1 MAFGPHGPR
10 ALPPPGE
17 NWKVFRLTMYGVL
30 ASLAI
35 FLATR
40 SFARGPPRTMTKEY
54 QEASNEYMKVCHIN
68 PTNGSGFNMLT
79 SLSGTQ
85 HRANH
90 WCLQRGLRWQGPG
103 PDRPLIEGS
112 PSARR
117 VNLIFSLQ
125 CDQCTGNG
133 RAGCLINFLVTRA
146 LVKDDEP
153 RSKSSDGSRKWACIL
168 KRRWERVEKVARL
181 LPVVQRFHVAY
192 ICHLIYK
199 PREDFL
205 C

>member
-1 MAFGPHGPR
+1 MWFDNGKVLTSIPAYWVAFGPHGPR

-54 QEASNEYMKVCHIN
+54 QEATNEYMKVCQIH
-68 PTNGSGFNMLT
+68 PTNGHGLIMLIQF
-79 SLSGTQ
+79 LSGTQ

-117 VNLIFSLQ
+117 VKLIFSFHY
-125 CDQCTGNG
+125 DQCTGNG
-133 RAGCLINFLVTRA
+133 RAGCLIKFPCYAGV
-146 LVKDDEP
+146 
-153 RSKSSDGSRKWACIL
+153 G
-168 KRRWERVEKVARL
+168 ER
-181 LPVVQRFHVAY
+181 
-192 ICHLIYK
+192 
-199 PREDFL
+199 
-205 C
+205 

>member
-54 QEASNEYMKVCHIN
+54 QEATNEYMKVCQTH
-68 PTNGSGFNMLT
+68 PTNGHGLIMLIHF
-79 SLSGTQ
+79 LSGTQ

-90 WCLQRGLRWQGPG
+90 WCFQRGLRRQGPG
-103 PDRPLIEGS
+103 PDRPLIKGS

-117 VNLIFSLQ
+117 VKLIFSFQ
-125 CDQCTGNG
+125 YDQCTGNG
-133 RAGCLINFLVTRA
+133 RAGCLINFLVTWA

-153 RSKSSDGSRKWACIL
+153 RSNSSNGSRKWACIL
-168 KRRWERVEKVARL
+168 KRRREGGKGGAAFAGCTKIPCRIH
-181 LPVVQRFHVAY
+181 LPS
-192 ICHLIYK
+192 HL
-199 PREDFL
+199 
-205 C
+205 